1 MFTIY
6 YISAIYVKYN
16 YRPVGETSMKLVIAG
31 ASGFIGSMLVQRL
44 WQRGDALVLLSRKSR
59 SLAGDPNTKWLVWE
73 PGESGGWGESIDG
86 ADGIVNL
93 AGEGI
98 AEKRWTERQKEI
110 VRSSRVDSTRA
121 LVRAIAKAKTKPKF
135 LINASAVGYYGDRGD
150 ETLTEE
156 SAPGKDYLAQLCI
169 AWEAE
174 ARKAEDHGVRVALIR
189 TGIVLAKG
197 KGALAKMVLPFKFFV
212 GGPLGSGKQW
222 MPWIHI
228 EDEIGLIL
236 FLIENAKAQGSFNAT
251 SPNPV
256 RMEEFCSVLG
266 KVLNRPSWASVPAS
280 ALTLLLGE
288 MADMVL
294 ASQRAL
300 PQTAQKWG
308 YAFKHPTVADAL
320 ESLGL

>member
-1 MFTIY
+1 
-6 YISAIYVKYN
+6 
-16 YRPVGETSMKLVIAG
+16 MKLVIAG

-174 ARKAEDHGVRVALIR
+174 ARKAEDHGVRV
-189 TGIVLAKG
+189 
-197 KGALAKMVLPFKFFV
+197 
-212 GGPLGSGKQW
+212 
-222 MPWIHI
+222 
-228 EDEIGLIL
+228 ED
-236 FLIENAKAQGSFNAT
+236 
-251 SPNPV
+251 
-256 RMEEFCSVLG
+256 
-266 KVLNRPSWASVPAS
+266 
-280 ALTLLLGE
+280 LLGDDPS
-288 MADMVL
+288 A
-294 ASQRAL
+294 A
-300 PQTAQKWG
+300 G
-308 YAFKHPTVADAL
+308 
-320 ESLGL
+320 

>member
-1 MFTIY
+1 M
-6 YISAIYVKYN
+6 
-16 YRPVGETSMKLVIAG
+16 MKLVIAG
-31 ASGFIGSMLVQRL
+31 ASGFIGSMLVERL
-44 WQRGDALVLLSRKSR
+44 WQRGDALVLLSRKPR
-59 SLAGDPNTKWLVWE
+59 SLAAAPNTKWLVWE
-73 PGESGGWGESIDG
+73 PGVSGGWEESIDG
-86 ADGIVNL
+86 ADGVVNL

-110 VRSSRVDSTRA
+110 IRSSRIDCTRA
-121 LVRAIAKAKTKPKF
+121 LVHAIAKSKAKPKF
-135 LINASAVGYYGDRGD
+135 LINASAVGYYGARGE

-156 SAPGKDYLAQLCI
+156 SAPGKDYLARVCV
-169 AWEAE
+169 AWEEE
-174 ARKAEDHGVRVALIR
+174 AKKAQDQGVRVALVR

-197 KGALAKMVLPFKFFV
+197 KGALAKMVPPFKFFV

-222 MPWIHI
+222 MPWIHV

-236 FLIENAKAQGSFNAT
+236 FLIENANAQGSFNAT
-251 SPNPV
+251 APNPV
-256 RMEEFCSVLG
+256 TMEEFCSVLG

-294 ASQRAL
+294 AGQRAL
-300 PQTAQKWG
+300 PKGAEKLG
-308 YAFKHPTVADAL
+308 YNFKHPTITEAL

>member
-1 MFTIY
+1 M
-6 YISAIYVKYN
+6 
-16 YRPVGETSMKLVIAG
+16 SMKLVIAG
-31 ASGFIGSMLVQRL
+31 ASGFIGSVLVQRL
-44 WQRGDALVLLSRKSR
+44 WQRGDALVLLSRKPR
-59 SLAGDPNTKWLVWE
+59 SPTAGPNTKWLAWE
-73 PGESGGWGESIDG
+73 PVSSGGWEESIDG
-86 ADGIVNL
+86 ADGVVNL

-110 VRSSRVDSTRA
+110 IRSSRIESTRA
-121 LVRAIAKAKTKPKF
+121 LVRAIAKAKAKPKF
-135 LINASAVGYYGDRGD
+135 LINASAVGYYGARGD

-156 SAPGKDYLAQLCI
+156 SKPGNDFLARVCV
-169 AWEAE
+169 AWEDE
-174 ARKAEDHGVRVALIR
+174 ARKAEDHGVRVALLR

-197 KGALAKMVLPFKFFV
+197 KGALAKMVPPFKFFF

-228 EDEIGLIL
+228 EDEIAIIL
-236 FLIENAKAQGSFNAT
+236 CLIENANAHGSFNAT

-256 RMEEFCSVLG
+256 TMEEFCSVLG

-280 ALTLLLGE
+280 ALALLLGE

-294 ASQRAL
+294 AGQRAL
-300 PQTAQKWG
+300 PKGTEKLG
-308 YAFKHPTVADAL
+308 YNFKHPTLTEAL

>member
-1 MFTIY
+1 
-6 YISAIYVKYN
+6 
-16 YRPVGETSMKLVIAG
+16 MKLVIAG

-59 SLAGDPNTKWLVWE
+59 SRAADPNTQWLVWE
-73 PGESGGWGESIDG
+73 PGESSGWEESIDG

-110 VRSSRVDSTRA
+110 IRSSRIDSTRA
-121 LVRAIAKAKTKPKF
+121 LVHAIAKAKAKPKF
-135 LINASAVGYYGDRGD
+135 LINASAVGYYGARGE

-156 SAPGKDYLAQLCI
+156 SAPGKDYLARVCM
-169 AWEAE
+169 AWEEE
-174 ARKAEDHGVRVALIR
+174 ARKAQDHGVRVALVR
-189 TGIVLAKG
+189 TGIVLAKS
-197 KGALAKMVLPFKFFV
+197 KGALAKMVPPFKFFV

-222 MPWIHI
+222 MSWIHI

-236 FLIENAKAQGSFNAT
+236 FLIENVNAQGSFNAT
-251 SPNPV
+251 SPNPAT
-256 RMEEFCSVLG
+256 MEEFCRVLG
-266 KVLNRPSWASVPAS
+266 KVLNRPSWVSVPAS

-294 ASQRAL
+294 AGQRAL
-300 PQTAQKWG
+300 PKGAEKLG
-308 YAFKHPTVADAL
+308 YNFKHPTITEAL